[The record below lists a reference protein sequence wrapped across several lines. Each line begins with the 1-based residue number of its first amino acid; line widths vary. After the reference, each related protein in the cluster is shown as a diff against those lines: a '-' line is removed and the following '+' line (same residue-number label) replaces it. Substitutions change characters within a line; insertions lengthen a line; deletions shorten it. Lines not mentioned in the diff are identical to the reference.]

1 MKKIRL
7 EFPLGWG
14 KDSRILLPN
23 SIWLKVV
30 GNRTEAYADKN
41 LSHFIP
47 MTRKKVSIEVT
58 VPDELSIIEVT
69 PPGIATPADLIEIFW
84 SMSMANP
91 EWKIPGLKEVFVFF
105 NDLYRQ
111 VPIINEVP
119 DLNYWLHY
127 TSTDEI
133 GMYLWSRPWALVVYV
148 TETHTFATF
157 SWKSR
162 MVIPNIV

>member
-1 MKKIRL
+1 MKQIRL

-14 KDSRILLPN
+14 KDPRILLPN
-23 SIWLKVV
+23 SLWLKVV
-30 GNRTEAYADKN
+30 ENRTEAYSDKN
-41 LSHFIP
+41 CTNFIH
-47 MTRKKVSIEVT
+47 MTRKKVSIEVS
-58 VPDELSIIEVT
+58 VPDDLSIIEVT

-91 EWKIPGLKEVFVFF
+91 EWKIPGLKEVFVCF

-111 VPIINEVP
+111 VPIIEEVP
-119 DLNYWLHY
+119 DLSYWQHY

-148 TETHTFATF
+148 TESRTFATF
-157 SWKSR
+157 SWKAR
-162 MVIPNIV
+162 MAIHNI